1 MIKGSI
7 FRTTAFLLIVNF
19 QVALGGLR
27 DLQSA
32 ISFAHSGDTL
42 LIPSGTYRGN
52 LLVNKR
58 LTLIGIGSPVIRGD
72 SSGSVITIT
81 ADSCVVQGIAVEHSG
96 TMLVNEDA
104 GILIRS
110 NGNRIEA
117 NELRDVLFGVYLYHA
132 EYNVI
137 KSNRIGGRAYLD
149 LGERGSGIHVWN
161 SNCNTFIS
169 NSITDVRDG
178 FYIQNASHLHIE
190 GNEAFNVRYGLHYMY
205 ADSNVFLGNMF
216 SDNVA
221 GAAIMYSRGITMRRN
236 VFSHNRGFASFG
248 ILFQDCHDLVADSNV
263 ISDNVVG
270 MFFEASTDN
279 QFRHNIIARN
289 DVALQMFQNSI
300 NNLFT
305 ENNFIDNLNPL
316 TIVGKRTETHWSEN
330 GRGNYWTQY
339 DGYDLDGD
347 GIGDVPMK
355 IQDLFNYLEGQN
367 ANTRLYLYSPA
378 SQALAVAAKAF
389 PILDL
394 TNELDQYPLMQ
405 PVGILRGTSVNMS
418 SMHTSRSSSAGM
430 LVWVLVPFG
439 CVALFGFVYR
449 QLARKMGR

>member
-1 MIKGSI
+1 MKRGYR
-7 FRTTAFLLIVNF
+7 FLTTALLLVVHC
-19 QVALGGLR
+19 QVVLAGVR
-27 DLQSA
+27 DLQPTISSA
-32 ISFAHSGDTL
+32 HPGDTL
-42 LIPSGTYRGN
+42 VIPSGTYTGN

-58 LTLIGIGSPVIRGD
+58 LTLIGAGRPVIRGD
-72 SSGSVITIT
+72 NSGSVITIT
-81 ADSCVVQGIAVEHSG
+81 ADSCIVKGIAVEHSG

-110 NGNRIEA
+110 NGNRIET
-117 NELRDVLFGVYLYHA
+117 NELRDVLFGIYLYHA
-132 EYNVI
+132 EHNVI
-137 KSNRIGGRAYLD
+137 INNRVGGRAYLD

-161 SNCNTFIS
+161 SNFNTFIG
-169 NSITDVRDG
+169 NSICDARDG

-205 ADSNVFLGNMF
+205 ADSNVFLGNKF
-216 SDNVA
+216 YDNVA
-221 GAAIMYSRGITMRRN
+221 GAAIMYSSGIMMRHN

-248 ILFQDCHDLVADSNV
+248 ILFQDCHGLVADSNI

-270 MFFEASTDN
+270 MFFEASTHN
-279 QFRHNIIARN
+279 QFRYNIIARN
-289 DVALQMFQNSI
+289 DVALQMFQNAI
-300 NNLFT
+300 GNTFT
-305 ENNFIDNLNPL
+305 ENSFIDNLNPL

-330 GRGNYWTQY
+330 RRGNYWTQY

-347 GIGDVPMK
+347 GIGDVPLK

-367 ANTRLYLYSPA
+367 VNTRLYLYSPA

-394 TNELDQYPLMQ
+394 TNELDEYPLMQ
-405 PVGILRGTSVNMS
+405 PVGILKGSGMNALSGHSPRAG
-418 SMHTSRSSSAGM
+418 SADM
-430 LVWVLVPFG
+430 PVWVLVPCG

-449 QLARKMGR
+449 QLARKT